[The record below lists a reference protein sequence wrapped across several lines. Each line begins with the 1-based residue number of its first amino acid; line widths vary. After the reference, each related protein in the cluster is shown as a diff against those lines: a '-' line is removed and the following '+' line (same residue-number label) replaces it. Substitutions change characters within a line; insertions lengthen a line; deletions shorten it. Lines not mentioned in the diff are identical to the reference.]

1 MIQHRLLST
10 LFCAFVAWFATAQP
24 RAKYVFYFIGD
35 GMGVNQVNAAET
47 FLAAR
52 EGRIGMTPLCF
63 TQFPYL
69 GLVSTYSA
77 SSGITDSAASGTALA
92 SGVKTKNAAVGVLP
106 DLTTPVNSVAWHA
119 QQHGAAVGIS
129 TSVGVNHATPAVFYA
144 HVPERHAY
152 HEIGRQLTTSG
163 FDFFAGSDI
172 LEHRSV
178 NGDKDLYDQAADNGY
193 KIVRGYEDFL
203 HQADRQKKLIL
214 LQPLADSEQNDYA
227 IPYKLDRKP
236 ANLSLEQITRAGIR
250 FLSERQKEHSGFFL
264 MVEGGMIDMA
274 CHSNDGAGFIHELL
288 DMDSC
293 VQIAYEFYQRHPDS
307 TLIVVTADHETGGLS
322 LGRGKYELHLDKL
335 IHQKTSFFAYPR
347 HLAAL
352 RREKG
357 RDFSWEVVREDL
369 KQHFGFWDKIVLTDE
384 QTERLHQAYRQ
395 LVEASDKN
403 KASGKN
409 KKSLYNSEDAISYT
423 ASQIMDEHSLIGWQS
438 NGHSN
443 GFVGVYAIGAG
454 AEQFTGQMD
463 NTDIPRKIMRAAGW
477 E

>member
-1 MIQHRLLST
+1 MTPKRFLST
-10 LFCAFVAWFATAQP
+10 LCLTVLTLVAMAQP

-52 EGRIGMTPLCF
+52 EGRIGMKPLCF

-77 SSGITDSAASGTALA
+77 SSGVTDSAAAGTALA

-152 HEIGRQLTTSG
+152 HEIGRQLTLSG
-163 FDFFAGSDI
+163 FEFFAGSDI
-172 LEHRSV
+172 LKHQSE
-178 NGDKDLYDQAADNGY
+178 NGDKDLYQQAADNGY
-193 KIVRGYEDFL
+193 KIVRGYDEFL
-203 HQADRQKKLIL
+203 QQANRQKKLIL
-214 LQPLADSEQNDYA
+214 LQPLRDSKQNDYA

-236 ANLSLEQITRAGIR
+236 ENLSLEQITQAGIR
-250 FLSERQKEHSGFFL
+250 FLTERQKERNGFFL
-264 MVEGGMIDMA
+264 MIEGGMIDMA
-274 CHSNDGAGFIHELL
+274 CHSNDGAGFIHELI

-293 VQIAYEFYQRHPDS
+293 VQIAYEFYKKKPDS

-322 LGRGKYELHLDKL
+322 LGRGKYALHLEKL
-335 IHQKTSFFAYPR
+335 LHQKTTFFAYPR

-357 RDFSWEVVREDL
+357 SAFSWEVVRQDL
-369 KQHFGFWDKIVLTDE
+369 KENFGFWEGLELTE
-384 QTERLHQAYRQ
+384 AQTERLHKAYEQ
-395 LVEASDKN
+395 LVDNSSE
-403 KASGKN
+403 N
-409 KKSLYNSEDAISYT
+409 KKSLYNSVDPVSYT
-423 ASQIMDEHSLIGWQS
+423 ASQIMDEHSLIGWQN

-443 GFVGVYAIGAG
+443 GFVGVYAVGVG
-454 AEQFTGQMD
+454 AEQFAGQID
-463 NTDIPRKIMRAAGW
+463 NTEIPRKIMRAAGW